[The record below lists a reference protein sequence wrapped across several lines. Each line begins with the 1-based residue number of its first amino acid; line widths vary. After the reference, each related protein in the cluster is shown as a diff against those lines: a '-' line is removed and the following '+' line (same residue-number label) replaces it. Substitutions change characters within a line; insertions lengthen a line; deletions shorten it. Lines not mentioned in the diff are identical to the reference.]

1 MFCITA
7 LFSILAYT
15 WLLVVLVFV
24 SKDLIE
30 LWEAVFTFLFFPV
43 LVMIAYS
50 TDKGWLNVLFCK
62 DPAKLS
68 NKQQQIELGSF
79 TPGRFLYFDNK
90 HLGKG
95 LSDYISFGAKF
106 SVRAIFATIIRKHKK
121 KLSNIFILEERLL

>member
-30 LWEAVFTFLFFPV
+30 IWEAVFTFLFFPV
-43 LVMIAYS
+43 LVMIAYA

-68 NKQQQIELGSF
+68 NKQQQIDLGSF
-79 TPGRFLYFDNK
+79 TPGICTIFSIILKDLF
-90 HLGKG
+90 
-95 LSDYISFGAKF
+95 SF
-106 SVRAIFATIIRKHKK
+106 SMI
-121 KLSNIFILEERLL
+121 